1 QRHNELANVSLI
13 RNGLLGCT
21 PTSPEL
27 AITFQCLELYHQ
39 LRRRQSSFGIQAYTK
54 VLCALHGVTYRPH
67 FRDQFS
73 MAFDVYLMILRAIQC
88 RMNQALGRD
97 DPNWRLQHYCPACT
111 FKQPGE
117 PDLVPSSL
125 KAMDGNNSAKRM
137 DHAGHADHRI
147 FPSTYMIS
155 RADVD
160 VFKDDVR
167 TRAGQRGNAEH
178 CDDGGCADTWQAASA
193 VDEDTVK
200 VFEQTG
206 IFLSA
211 CRHGIIL

>member
-1 QRHNELANVSLI
+1 
-13 RNGLLGCT
+13 
-21 PTSPEL
+21 
-27 AITFQCLELYHQ
+27 
-39 LRRRQSSFGIQAYTK
+39 
-54 VLCALHGVTYRPH
+54 
-67 FRDQFS
+67 
-73 MAFDVYLMILRAIQC
+73 
-88 RMNQALGRD
+88 
-97 DPNWRLQHYCPACT
+97 
-111 FKQPGE
+111 
-117 PDLVPSSL
+117 
-125 KAMDGNNSAKRM
+125 MDGNNSAKRM

-160 VFKDDVR
+160 VFKDDVH

-178 CDDGGCADTWQAASA
+178 RDDGGCADTWQAASA

-211 CRHGIIL
+211 CRHGIILTCAEMLRSGELYVSKRNIKLIVAYYVFIAPSIPLQRSTNLQVCMVTIRRLEVTSAAAFLPP